1 MRTLSLLLVAGFI
14 FWGCESKTNKIEVV
28 PNLET
33 IYTSVNDVDTPPVE
47 PEELNKKMTDSFISA
62 AEGLYDKNSG
72 QSERFKI
79 AVRIYINEK
88 GTVDKIKDI
97 SKPAGTIDAGTDS
110 VKDYTDSQRLVSA
123 LAGYISGWKFGPA
136 KVNGSPVKCWSDIK
150 VNILMKPDGT
160 HSIELPDF
168 LDNTS
173 LFNPHDNYLVS
184 AEQMPQLV
192 GGIMSLQEKI
202 RYPEIAKRAGIQG
215 KVYILAY
222 IDEKGNVA
230 DARVIKG
237 IGAGCDQAALN
248 AVIMSKFIPGR
259 KEGKPV
265 KVQVSIPVI
274 FRLSDK
280 K

>member
-1 MRTLSLLLVAGFI
+1 MKAILLFLAAGFI
-14 FWGCESKTNKIEVV
+14 FWGCENKTSKIEVV

-33 IYTSVNDVDTPPVE
+33 IYTSVNDVDTPPAE
-47 PEELNKKMTDSFISA
+47 PDNLNKNMADSFVSA
-62 AEGLYDKNSG
+62 VSGLYDKNSG
-72 QSERFKI
+72 QPERFRI
-79 AVRIYINEK
+79 AIRLFLNEN

-97 SKPAGTIDAGTDS
+97 SKPAGTIDAGNDT
-110 VKDYTDSQRLVSA
+110 VKDYSDSQLLVSA
-123 LAGYISGWKFGPA
+123 IARNISDWKFEPA
-136 KVNGSPVKCWSDIK
+136 RVNGKPVKCWSDIK
-150 VNILMKPDGT
+150 MNILMKPDGT
-160 HSIELPDF
+160 HSTELPDF
-168 LDNTS
+168 LDKMS

-184 AEQMPQLV
+184 VEQMPQLV
-192 GGIMSLQEKI
+192 GGIMSLQKKI
-202 RYPEIAKRAGIQG
+202 HYPEIAKRAGIQG

-237 IGAGCDQAALN
+237 IGAGCDQTALN
-248 AVIMSKFIPGR
+248 AVKESKFIPGR

-265 KVQVSIPVI
+265 KVQVSIPVV